1 MSYECLYTFTY
12 INTYTSYITYARC
25 TRQAGSGAAKKKAI
39 RAQMLALRSSILA
52 DYKKN
57 SRMANT
63 ALLLGPSGA

>member
-1 MSYECLYTFTY
+1 
-12 INTYTSYITYARC
+12 
-25 TRQAGSGAAKKKAI
+25 
-39 RAQMLALRSSILA
+39 MLALRSSILA